1 MSSDLNH
8 SDDFEGI
15 DFLKLRTVFI
25 KNVVWVVLI
34 LAICITS
41 AYLVIRWTK
50 PLYESVSE
58 LKLDVEAN
66 ATELGITSLAENQN
80 LNVISG
86 EIELLRSKLFFNKII
101 ENFDLSISYFI
112 AGAVLTDEKYRNA
125 PFNVDYLIKDNQVYD
140 KRIYVQ
146 LLDKNNY
153 KISFD
158 DENVTNGQV
167 HKLDDL
173 VEHEWLNFTV
183 SLTSNY
189 VEGDENYFF
198 VINSDQKL
206 LSYFDEN
213 LIVEPLNL
221 NANTIKIAITDYN
234 RYKARD
240 LVNTIDSLYLKYSE
254 AEKTKENKQKIEW
267 LNKE

>member
-8 SDDFEGI
+8 NDDFEGI

-34 LAICITS
+34 LATCITS

-101 ENFDLSISYFI
+101 ENFDLSISYFT
-112 AGAVLTDEKYRNA
+112 AGAVLTDEK
-125 PFNVDYLIKDNQVYD
+125 
-140 KRIYVQ
+140 
-146 LLDKNNY
+146 
-153 KISFD
+153 
-158 DENVTNGQV
+158 
-167 HKLDDL
+167 
-173 VEHEWLNFTV
+173 
-183 SLTSNY
+183 
-189 VEGDENYFF
+189 
-198 VINSDQKL
+198 
-206 LSYFDEN
+206 
-213 LIVEPLNL
+213 
-221 NANTIKIAITDYN
+221 
-234 RYKARD
+234 
-240 LVNTIDSLYLKYSE
+240 
-254 AEKTKENKQKIEW
+254 
-267 LNKE
+267 